1 MNIKV
6 LHERVDA
13 LKTALAN
20 EKEWREKMSDA
31 DLDLRLAQRQ
41 GDAAAIA
48 EAQSANSKARTEW
61 YGYYQACQD
70 QSKGLVRHVGFE
82 PNDIKTY
89 L

>member
-20 EKEWREKMSDA
+20 EKEWRERMSEA
-31 DLDLRLAQRQ
+31 DLDVRLAQRQ
-41 GDAAAIA
+41 GDADAIA
-48 EAQSANSKARTEW
+48 AAQAENSKARTEW

-70 QSKGLVRHVGFE
+70 QSKGLIRALGIE
-82 PNDIKTY
+82 PNEIKSY